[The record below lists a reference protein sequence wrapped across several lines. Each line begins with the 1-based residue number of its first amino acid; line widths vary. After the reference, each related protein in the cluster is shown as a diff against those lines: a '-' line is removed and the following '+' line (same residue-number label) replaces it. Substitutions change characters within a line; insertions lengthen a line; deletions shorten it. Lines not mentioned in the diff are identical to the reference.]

1 MSVIEYIILAFAL
14 AIPLTASVRGCALKN
29 PIRLTRGLILSVA
42 WGAEFAL
49 LVALGMLVGD
59 LLRFD
64 MPEYDDLIYLGLMLV
79 VAVRMFFMAFRK
91 PDKAHPAFDISR
103 WYTALL
109 LGVAAGTNALFIGL
123 ALGFRV
129 QVPGDLWRAA
139 IPLFIITLLLAYLG
153 IMFGRRKK
161 AMRERRWHLI
171 AVLFLLIFAIKGAFF
186 GE

>member
-14 AIPLTASVRGCALKN
+14 AIPLTAAVRGCALKT
-29 PIRLTRGLILSVA
+29 PVRLTRGLLLSVI

-49 LVALGMLVGD
+49 LLAVGMLVGE
-59 LLRFD
+59 LIRFD
-64 MPEYDDLIYLGLMLV
+64 MPEYDDLVYLGLMLV

-91 PDKAHPAFDISR
+91 QDKAHPAFDISR
-103 WYTALL
+103 WSTALL
-109 LGVAAGTNALFIGL
+109 LGVAAGTNVLFVGL

-129 QVPGDLWRAA
+129 ELPGDLWRAA
-139 IPLFIITLLLAYLG
+139 IPLAVVTLLLAYLG

-161 AMRERRWHLI
+161 SMRERRWHLI